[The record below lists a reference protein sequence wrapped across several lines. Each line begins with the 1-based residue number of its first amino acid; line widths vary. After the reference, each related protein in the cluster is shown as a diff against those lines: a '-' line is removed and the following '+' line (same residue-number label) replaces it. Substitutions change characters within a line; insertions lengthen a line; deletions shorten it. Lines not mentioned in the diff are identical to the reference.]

1 MNLGIVAE
9 AIKKRGSLSL
19 NQSEVTGSCH
29 KGITNQLS
37 TIFKKKHTKR
47 WFFSASLG
55 TGVSFASMADS
66 AENVSQLLLD
76 PKELM
81 VPRIMFQCVVPETI
95 QEIT

>member
-1 MNLGIVAE
+1 MSQGNHQP
-9 AIKKRGSLSL
+9 AIHYFQEK
-19 NQSEVTGSCH
+19 TH
-29 KGITNQLS
+29 KTLV
-37 TIFKKKHTKR
+37 
-47 WFFSASLG
+47 FSASLG
-55 TGVSFASMADS
+55 TGVSFVSMADS